1 VSRRGAPGP
10 PDGREPR
17 LAEFPLG
24 PSDAATPSR
33 ETGRASGPAPLS
45 LRGMA
50 ATADLAAV
58 MLGVSLPIVVASGL
72 AGRWPTPRG
81 LAWAA
86 LFAVAFSFG
95 TTVAALFLFGR
106 TPGMTLAG
114 LALQPDT
121 HGRRPTFGQAA
132 SRWLGTALCAVS
144 LGLPVLLS
152 GSGQRATPADRMS
165 GRPLVEE

>member
-1 VSRRGAPGP
+1 VQAAFGGVDRVDCGPGRDVVS
-10 PDGREPR
+10 
-17 LAEFPLG
+17 
-24 PSDAATPSR
+24 
-33 ETGRASGPAPLS
+33 
-45 LRGMA
+45 
-50 ATADLAAV
+50 ADLGDHVANDCEVVDRRISVDASRDPGSQHETAV
-58 MLGVSLPIVVASGL
+58 EPAS
-72 AGRWPTPRG
+72 
-81 LAWAA
+81 
-86 LFAVAFSFG
+86 FSFG

-152 GSGQRATPADRMS
+152 GSGQRTTPADRMS